1 MLFVYLI
8 HLSKERKE
16 EGIVTS
22 HIFTAQIILFCSE
35 QSKLQIICNQ
45 IDFYELVRP
54 ETKKMDILQIR
65 SACKIPSQ
73 NDSLLFL
80 LQKAL
85 M

>member
-1 MLFVYLI
+1 M
-8 HLSKERKE
+8 SR
-16 EGIVTS
+16 
-22 HIFTAQIILFCSE
+22 IFTAQIILFCSE
-35 QSKLQIICNQ
+35 QSKLQIICDQ

-54 ETKKMDILQIR
+54 ESKKDISQIR